1 MKNEETANE
10 ILARFRTELDA
21 LVNKVHEHPSAT
33 ITGFV
38 YVDEPPFLLHFG
50 NIDVAGMDLVYL
62 HSALAKLCAAVQAQG
77 GATVVGTNPQ
87 NGQKEN
93 HPTEIADELVQ
104 FLSLTHNL
112 NNPVH
117 TERIKE
123 LIEKYVQTRKKEKQ

>member
-1 MKNEETANE
+1 MKNEDTANE
-10 ILARFRTELDA
+10 ILGRFRTELDA

-77 GATVVGTNPQ
+77 GATLVETNPQ
-87 NGQKEN
+87 NGQKED
-93 HPTEIADELVQ
+93 PTNVADELVQ
-104 FLSLTHNL
+104 FLTMSANT
-112 NNPVH
+112 NPLHSQKV
-117 TERIKE
+117 KE
-123 LIEKYVQTRKKEKQ
+123 LIEKYIQTRKGK

>member
-1 MKNEETANE
+1 
-10 ILARFRTELDA
+10 
-21 LVNKVHEHPSAT
+21 
-33 ITGFV
+33 
-38 YVDEPPFLLHFG
+38 VDEPPFLLHFG

-77 GATVVGTNPQ
+77 GATVVETNPQ
-87 NGQKEN
+87 NGQSERE

>member
-77 GATVVGTNPQ
+77 GATVVETNPQ
-87 NGQKEN
+87 NGQSKE

-104 FLSLTHNL
+104 FLTMSANT
-112 NNPVH
+112 NPLHSQKV
-117 TERIKE
+117 KE
-123 LIEKYVQTRKKEKQ
+123 LIEKYIQTRKGK

>member
-77 GATVVGTNPQ
+77 GATVVETNPQ

-104 FLSLTHNL
+104 FLTMSANT
-112 NNPVH
+112 NPLHSQKV
-117 TERIKE
+117 KE
-123 LIEKYVQTRKKEKQ
+123 LIEKYIQTRKGK